1 MKKLLKK
8 FFNKKRW
15 NEIKTRKVMLIFSAG
30 MVLTYTIVAIVLLT
44 KNFLLNDQLTI
55 EYFGYAK
62 WIVAAGAGI
71 TIAKVW
77 KGSTNSDND
86 ESSSEEEI
94 NNE

>member
-30 MVLTYTIVAIVLLT
+30 MVLTYTIVAIILLT
-44 KNFLLNDQLTI
+44 KNFILNDQLTI
-55 EYFGYAK
+55 EYFSYAK

-77 KGSTNSDND
+77 KGSTNSDDD
-86 ESSSEEEI
+86 ESS
-94 NNE
+94 

>member
-30 MVLTYTIVAIVLLT
+30 MVLTYTIVAIILLT

-55 EYFGYAK
+55 EYFSYAK

-77 KGSTNSDND
+77 KGSTNSDDD

-94 NNE
+94 N

>member
-30 MVLTYTIVAIVLLT
+30 MVLTYTIVAIILLT
-44 KNFLLNDQLTI
+44 KNFILNDQLTI
-55 EYFGYAK
+55 EYFSYAK

-77 KGSTNSDND
+77 KGSTNSDDD

-94 NNE
+94 N